1 MWAIYKKEIRQ
12 YFSSLTAFIAIIVF
26 LLLSGLFL
34 FVFPDSSL
42 LEFGYATL
50 DKFFEIS
57 PWILLLLVPAITMR
71 SFSDEYRTGTFEI
84 LQTKPIGPWQI
95 IQGKYF
101 ASLMVILIALLPTL
115 TYLYTIQQLSAQSGI
130 DLGGT
135 AGSYIGLLFLAATF
149 SAIGICCSSF
159 TNNAVVAFIAA
170 AFSCYLLYSGFNG
183 ISKIASLSGGADY
196 YIEMLGIDF
205 HFRSI
210 SRGVVDSRDL
220 IYFISVIYFF
230 LVLTKRNLRNRK
242 P

>member
-115 TYLYTIQQLSAQSGI
+115 TY
-130 DLGGT
+130 
-135 AGSYIGLLFLAATF
+135 
-149 SAIGICCSSF
+149 
-159 TNNAVVAFIAA
+159 
-170 AFSCYLLYSGFNG
+170 
-183 ISKIASLSGGADY
+183 
-196 YIEMLGIDF
+196 
-205 HFRSI
+205 
-210 SRGVVDSRDL
+210 
-220 IYFISVIYFF
+220 
-230 LVLTKRNLRNRK
+230 
-242 P
+242 